1 MVKAFNNMGK
11 SFYEYDIN
19 GREKKSMSKIFYIS
33 ILKLFYDL
41 LITRI
46 VYVYCT
52 IPWFLK
58 LIRIALLSIEI

>member
-52 IPWFLK
+52 IP
-58 LIRIALLSIEI
+58 